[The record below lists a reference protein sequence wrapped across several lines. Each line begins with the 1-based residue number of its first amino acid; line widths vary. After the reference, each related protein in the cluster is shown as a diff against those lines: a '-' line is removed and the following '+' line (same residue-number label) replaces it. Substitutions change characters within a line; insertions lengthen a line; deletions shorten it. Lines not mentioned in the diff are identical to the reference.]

1 MQRTQEPS
9 RQSVAQQIGE
19 QGQWA
24 DALEPEPRKE
34 FLRVL
39 RDVSAES
46 GYGPAVEAAARIVEL
61 GNAPDRASVT
71 VLASGICNG
80 RGIVDY
86 ADPVDMSDYDAAF
99 AAIGGDS
106 HDEQV

>member
-1 MQRTQEPS
+1 
-9 RQSVAQQIGE
+9 
-19 QGQWA
+19 
-24 DALEPEPRKE
+24 
-34 FLRVL
+34 
-39 RDVSAES
+39 
-46 GYGPAVEAAARIVEL
+46 
-61 GNAPDRASVT
+61 

-99 AAIGGDS
+99 AAIGGDP